1 MKSENCGA
9 CGHPQTEI
17 RGHLHCPVCES
28 ELFIGLPGFKKS
40 VSQIP
45 PDEAAEELLI
55 STPILER
62 GEPVVLEEVVEE
74 ML

>member
-45 PDEAAEELLI
+45 LDEATEELI
-55 STPILER
+55 QRTSVPEK
-62 GEPVVLEEVVEE
+62 GEPVAVDVVEE
-74 ML
+74 EML